1 VTGAVARGRKAT
13 AVILLAAAVM
23 AQGLVAR
30 GADAASPHP
39 RDRMF
44 ALTNQDRSERH
55 KALLALDAKLSKYA
69 TQHSR
74 LMAEK
79 GYLFHTT
86 DLAAKLKGRDWS
98 IGGENVGV
106 GSGLSRLEKAFMN
119 SKVHRK
125 NILRRAFDH
134 AAVGVFK
141 SGGEF
146 WVTVIFYG

>member
-1 VTGAVARGRKAT
+1 VTGAVTRGRRAT
-13 AVILLAAAVM
+13 AVVLLAAAVL

-30 GADAASPHP
+30 GADAAPARP
-39 RDRMF
+39 RDRML

-55 KALLALDAKLSKYA
+55 KAQLALDSKLSRYA
-69 TQHSR
+69 RQHSR
-74 LMAEK
+74 QMAEK
-79 GYLFHTT
+79 ELLFHTA

-98 IGGENVGV
+98 VLGENVGV
-106 GSGLSRLEKAFMN
+106 GPTLAGLEKAFMR

-125 NILRRAFDH
+125 NILLKTFDH

-141 SGGEF
+141 SDGQC